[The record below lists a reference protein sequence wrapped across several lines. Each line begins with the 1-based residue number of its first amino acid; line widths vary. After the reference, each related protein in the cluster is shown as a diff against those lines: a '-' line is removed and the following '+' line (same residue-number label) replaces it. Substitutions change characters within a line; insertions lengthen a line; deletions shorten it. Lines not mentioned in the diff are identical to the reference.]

1 MARNVQWILDH
12 SPKDAKI
19 VLWAHNGHVCRMNQ
33 FGAKSMG
40 ACLSDVYDKGQVV
53 IGFAAGS
60 GQYTAVVQGKG
71 LRSDNRLQEPVEGS
85 YEAYFR
91 ASGVPNF
98 MLDLRRAAKDE
109 PGSGWL
115 TGPLPFRS
123 IGAVA
128 MDEQFGPANLCE
140 LFDLITYFDQTT
152 ASRLLPGGG
161 GSSRKK

>member
-98 MLDLRRAAKDE
+98 MLDLRQAVKDDA
-109 PGSGWL
+109 GSGWL
-115 TGPLPFRS
+115 TGSLPFRS
-123 IGAVA
+123 IGALA

-140 LFDLITYFDQTT
+140 LFDVITYFDQTT
-152 ASRLLPGGG
+152 TSRLLPGARGRSG
-161 GSSRKK
+161 KN